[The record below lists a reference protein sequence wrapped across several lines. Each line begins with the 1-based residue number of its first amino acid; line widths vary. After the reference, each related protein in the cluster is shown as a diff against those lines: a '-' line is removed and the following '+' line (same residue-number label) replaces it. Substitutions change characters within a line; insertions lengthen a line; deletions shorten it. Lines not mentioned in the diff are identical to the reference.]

1 MSQHPAARPPVQ
13 PMVFWI
19 IWIVILSGLLVIQ
32 SFAPKATGAGDGEA
46 GSMGRVF
53 QIMALGFGAAS
64 MVVRFLVI
72 PRLGTL
78 EKKLPAMIV
87 GLAMA
92 EGIGIIG
99 AFAVSPD
106 ETATRMFMLGVSVVC
121 LVLSMPFYARTPD
134 GGKQLEK

>member
-1 MSQHPAARPPVQ
+1 MSQQPAARPPVQ
-13 PMVFWI
+13 PMLFWI
-19 IWIVILSGLLVIQ
+19 IWAAILSGLLVIQ
-32 SFAPKATGAGDGEA
+32 SLAPKGTGPQDGEA
-46 GSMGRVF
+46 GGMDKMF

-72 PRLGTL
+72 PRLDTL

-99 AFAVSPD
+99 AFAVPPD
-106 ETATRMFMLGVSVVC
+106 ESATRMFMLSVSVVC
-121 LVLSMPFYARTPD
+121 LVLSMPLYARSPD
-134 GGKQLEK
+134 GGKRHEK